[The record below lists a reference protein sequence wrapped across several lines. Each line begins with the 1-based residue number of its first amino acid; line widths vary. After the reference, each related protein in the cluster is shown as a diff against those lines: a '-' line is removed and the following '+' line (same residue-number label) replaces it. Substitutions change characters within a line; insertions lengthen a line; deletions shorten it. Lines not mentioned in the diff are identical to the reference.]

1 MKTRITTCLRGIVL
15 LLTAAAIMVFAASCG
30 EAKYEP
36 SAVVLEEDAE
46 KFLTVCVE
54 KADSGK
60 GAFVF
65 ENRGEKRIE
74 YGDGNYLEKQIDGE
88 WMGLIQYNQREMTEP
103 SYDLWPGES
112 AEYETEWGDLEE
124 GEYRYVVPFTV
135 IEDEDEAPRQR
146 YCTAARF
153 TIQ

>member
-1 MKTRITTCLRGIVL
+1 MLRERSLTMKTRITTCLRGIVL

-65 ENRGEKRIE
+65 
-74 YGDGNYLEKQIDGE
+74 
-88 WMGLIQYNQREMTEP
+88 
-103 SYDLWPGES
+103 
-112 AEYETEWGDLEE
+112 
-124 GEYRYVVPFTV
+124 
-135 IEDEDEAPRQR
+135 
-146 YCTAARF
+146 
-153 TIQ
+153 